1 MFSENTRSAGTE
13 MKGTGP
19 PKNPRPNDAPKAPP
33 RTDSNRDATK
43 IKRMIKIFG
52 LANNFPNSYTTLNK

>member
-1 MFSENTRSAGTE
+1 

-19 PKNPRPNDAPKAPP
+19 PKNPSPNDAPKAPP
-33 RTDSNRDATK
+33 RTDNNNDATK